1 LAIYNKE
8 FLDEKKGGKERIF
21 EQRWFSMKKLLV
33 VLSLLICSCSTTS
46 NYYSFDNA
54 LEIGTEKIQNDLPTG
69 AEVAILDFKSDN
81 ENLSAYVIE
90 EMYDKLINFGKL
102 SIMERSRTNTIAM
115 EIGYQFSGEV
125 DDSEI
130 IAIGHQLGADY
141 VVTGQIIYSGE
152 AYRLRVFAIDIA
164 KGRRV
169 ASSSLN
175 INPNDRQINY
185 LLTTKTTGKA
195 PIAETTPQ
203 TAQKATPIP
212 GFVRVE
218 GGTFQMGSNNGE
230 TDEMPVHTVT
240 VKSFS
245 MAKYPVTQKEWIAVM
260 GNNPSYFK
268 GDNLPVECVS
278 WYDMIEYCNR
288 FSEKEGLTPAYT
300 INKSQK
306 DWNNESEYDELKW
319 TVRWNR
325 NTNGYRLPT
334 EAEWEYA
341 AKGGNGSPGNYAYA
355 GSNNV
360 DEVAWYGEN
369 SAGSTQEV
377 GAKKPNGLGLYD
389 MNGNV
394 WEWCWDWYGAYGTAN
409 QTDPIGA
416 SSGSYRVSRGGS
428 RGNSAQ
434 GVRSTLRGNGDPS
447 VRDGGLG
454 FRLVRP

>member
-1 LAIYNKE
+1 
-8 FLDEKKGGKERIF
+8 
-21 EQRWFSMKKLLV
+21 MKKIMV
-33 VLSLLICSCSTTS
+33 VLSLLVFSCSTTP

-54 LEIGTEKIQNDLPTG
+54 LEVGTEKIQNDLPAG

-125 DDSEI
+125 DDNEI

-185 LLTTKTTGKA
+185 LLTTKTPGKA
-195 PIAETTPQ
+195 PVAETTAQAKQ
-203 TAQKATPIP
+203 TATPIP

-218 GGTFQMGSNNGE
+218 GGTFQMGSNNGKDNE
-230 TDEMPVHTVT
+230 KPVHTVKIT
-240 VKSFS
+240 GLY
-245 MAKYPVTQKEWIAVM
+245 MGKYEVTQKEWTAVM
-260 GNNPSYFK
+260 GSNPSEFK
-268 GDNLPVECVS
+268 GDNLPVENVS
-278 WYDMIEYCNR
+278 WYDAVEYCNR
-288 FSEKEGLTPAYT
+288 LSEKEKLTPAYT
-300 INKSQK
+300 INGT
-306 DWNNESEYDELKW
+306 NV
-319 TVRWNR
+319 TWNR
-325 NTNGYRLPT
+325 NANGYRLPT

-341 AKGGNGSPGNYAYA
+341 ARGGNGSPGNYTYA

-360 DEVAWYGEN
+360 DEVAWYDKN
-369 SAGSTQEV
+369 SVGSTQEV
-377 GAKKPNGLGLYD
+377 GAKKPNGLDLYD
-389 MNGNV
+389 MSGNV
-394 WEWCWDWYGAYGTAN
+394 WEWCWDWYGTYDKAN
-409 QTDPIGA
+409 QTDPVGA
-416 SSGSYRVSRGGS
+416 SSREGRVLRGGYWGYAAQYA
-428 RGNSAQ
+428 RSA
-434 GVRSTLRGNGDPS
+434 S
-447 VRDGGLG
+447 RDGIFPYARDYRLG
-454 FRLVRP
+454 FRVVHP